1 LCSIICCLGKRSSK
15 FKSSKDGSAAAGC
28 SLVDGAPA
36 SEKATPYKGKFL
48 LPDPKPEDVNK
59 KCIVIDLDE
68 TLVHSSFKVNV
79 NHGSQKRSLRDYAA
93 RVFLEIIIIGLNLHV
108 YVVLSYI
115 LYSSADRRDVL
126 LSVIPDRVPFYI
138 ALEYI

>member
-79 NHGSQKRSLRDYAA
+79 NQGSYTLLRPAAEMFYSLIA
-93 RVFLEIIIIGLNLHV
+93 
-108 YVVLSYI
+108 
-115 LYSSADRRDVL
+115 
-126 LSVIPDRVPFYI
+126 DRVPFYV
-138 ALEYI
+138 ALE